1 MTLTTLFYGDRA
13 NCDHHPDPQ
22 EILLYIYTVIQPLD
36 VHHNLCSVD
45 YIIAKERGGKKGT
58 EHWQIVVNTSIEFGT
73 IKPNAL
79 RNAKLKFKWKSSAQN
94 STSMFTVMR
103 QMPRND
109 PLFEEKLSYPLK
121 EYAGLYSDTEPYFCN
136 VDIITSYGASYIN
149 HLMKLQ
155 RDDFI
160 PYYAKVQEKLS
171 PYQLFNNAFEKY
183 LEKHPYTLF
192 HHNGAYAFDTPAGI
206 EYITDF
212 ILEYYHLQR
221 CFFDYS
227 KFSRQMNCV
236 LNNYDRTA
244 LSLNL
249 AKRFLKDNKHLWDVD
264 AYNPDNIKSLP
275 DL

>member
-1 MTLTTLFYGDRA
+1 MKLNHTLFYGDRA

-22 EILLYIYTVIQPLD
+22 EILQYIYIVLHHLD
-36 VHHNLCSVD
+36 HHEQLAYD
-45 YIIAKERGGKKGT
+45 YIIAKERGGKNGT
-58 EHWQIVVNTSIEFGT
+58 EHWQIVVHTSIDYAT
-73 IKPNAL
+73 IKPNSL

-103 QMPRND
+103 QLSDVD
-109 PLFEEKLSYPLK
+109 PLFEEKTSYPLK
-121 EYAGLYSDTEPYFCN
+121 EYAGLYSDTSPYFAN
-136 VDIITSYGASYIN
+136 EDIITSYDAAYIN
-149 HLMKLQ
+149 DLMRAQ
-155 RDDFI
+155 REDFI
-160 PYYAKVQEKLS
+160 PYYAKPQEKLS

-183 LEKHPYTLF
+183 LEKHAYTLF

-206 EYITDF
+206 EYITNF

-227 KFSRQMNCV
+227 KFTRQMNCV

-249 AKRFLKDNKHLWDVD
+249 SKRFLKDNKYLWDVD
-264 AYNPDNIKSLP
+264 AYNPDNLKCLP
-275 DL
+275 